1 MDLNPTCNTE
11 GKRMENVKKRENE
24 VQLRAETL
32 FRLCM
37 FYESL
42 KLQAK
47 LEAQINTI
55 PHCGLHLSDCYLFIG
70 VGMCF
75 IATNLGVNT

>member
-1 MDLNPTCNTE
+1 
-11 GKRMENVKKRENE
+11 MENVNKRKKER
-24 VQLRAETL
+24 QLRAETV

-42 KLQAK
+42 KLQANV
-47 LEAQINTI
+47 EVQINII
-55 PHCGLHLSDCYLFIG
+55 PLYGLHFGDHYLFIG

-75 IATNLGVNT
+75 IATNLGINTWV